1 MVGNVSAAENHFQLR
16 VLRNR
21 LRPFRLRWF
30 PRLRS
35 TNDHAAALRKRG
47 TLFAPAVVL
56 TGHQT
61 AGRGR
66 GANTWWS
73 RQGSLTVT
81 FVLPI
86 DERIEPHQLPLLA
99 GLAVRNAAV
108 ELTGDQNVQL
118 KWPNDILHRGR
129 KLAGLLCERV
139 MKADL
144 VGIGVN
150 VNLEPAKAP
159 AALRDRITSLRQIR
173 GAPLDMTDVLAVIAG
188 HLRLVLTRATDQP
201 FPALLREYDAHHA
214 LVGKQVCVTD
224 SAGQTICGKCEGLD
238 PIGRLLLRHR
248 GKLHRIISGQVQ
260 MR

>member
-1 MVGNVSAAENHFQLR
+1 MVGGFLHANSFEIGSLR
-16 VLRNR
+16 QR
-21 LRPFRLRWF
+21 LRPFRLHWF

-35 TNDHAAALRKRG
+35 TNDHAASLRKRG
-47 TLFAPAVVL
+47 KLFAPAVIL
-56 TGHQT
+56 TGRQV

-66 GANTWWS
+66 GSNTWWS

-99 GLAVRNAAV
+99 GLAVRNAAT
-108 ELTGDQNVQL
+108 ELTADQDVQL
-118 KWPNDILHRGR
+118 KWPNDILYRGK
-129 KLAGLLCERV
+129 KLGGLLCERV

-144 VGIGVN
+144 VGVGVN
-150 VNLEPAKAP
+150 VNLDPRKAP
-159 AALRDRITSLRQIR
+159 VALRDQITSLSQIR
-173 GAPLDMTDVLAVIAG
+173 GAELDMNDVLAAIAA

-201 FPALLREYDAHHA
+201 FAALLREYDDHHA
-214 LVGKQVCVTD
+214 LIGKQVCVTD
-224 SAGQTICGKCEGLD
+224 SAGQTVCGKCAGLD

-248 GKLHRIISGQVQ
+248 GKLHHVISGQVQ